1 MFGSIVLSPTVAV
14 GKPRRQPNS
23 IMQVRWTIESTWRF
37 GFLGFCD
44 VFTELFLFFEENWE
58 RLSENECQLAVCR
71 PLIHTYQVP
80 LCGNGEKAF
89 CFSGCTFELLKI
101 CLWKPTDVFFPS
113 SYKSS
118 EEESFHFHSLFSSVY
133 RSRCCCRFSRAQVWE
148 KQLFS
153 CRCMCSSERLGGE
166 ISCAPIGSTCW
177 K

>member
-14 GKPRRQPNS
+14 GKPGRQPNS

-80 LCGNGEKAF
+80 LCENGEKAF

-118 EEESFHFHSLFSSVY
+118 EEESFHFYSLFSSFY
-133 RSRCCCRFSRAQVWE
+133 RVDAAVGFHVHGFGRSSCFPAAACAAQSV
-148 KQLFS
+148 L
-153 CRCMCSSERLGGE
+153 GE